1 MINMKRIS
9 DIMWGLIFIIIGVIL
24 GGNALDIFNI
34 NLFFDGWWTLF
45 IIVPTFIGLVKIGR
59 ASCRERV

>member
-34 NLFFDGWWTLF
+34 NLFLMVGGHYLLLYQHLL
-45 IIVPTFIGLVKIGR
+45 G
-59 ASCRERV
+59 

>member
-34 NLFFDGWWTLF
+34 NLFFDGWWTLN
-45 IIVPTFIGLVKIGR
+45 
-59 ASCRERV
+59 